1 MNTEILSFV
10 FQVKE
15 HGFFIQTVA
24 YSSVVFPFTH
34 TKWNPRDDTA
44 EEITESL
51 PMKVVQVCID
61 FS

>member
-44 EEITESL
+44 EEISL
-51 PMKVVQVCID
+51 YQ
-61 FS
+61 

>member
-24 YSSVVFPFTH
+24 YSSVVFSIYPH
-34 TKWNPRDDTA
+34 KMEPKRRH
-44 EEITESL
+44 S
-51 PMKVVQVCID
+51 
-61 FS
+61 